1 MTKTAIIY
9 ARVSSASQ
17 AEEEVS
23 IPAQLD
29 CGRRRAVK
37 DDATV
42 LREFVDEGRSA
53 YIEANRRE
61 FEAAIDYAVTHQVDI
76 FYTWSSSRFA
86 RNKFE
91 AVKYKRELERGGVRL
106 VYLSMSVDLSTDEG
120 WLLDSMFE
128 MMDEQRSRD
137 TSKDT
142 RRSLIHNAQQG
153 YWVSGLA
160 PFGYVSKPA
169 ADNPRRRH
177 LVPFEPEAELARQ
190 VFELRATGIGAK
202 LIADRFN
209 DIGVRYRGRPWTKAA
224 VLQLL
229 RNRAMLGHTI
239 FNKAEPRTK
248 RPRPESEWLVVN
260 THPPIIDA
268 ALWQAAQDRIDAAA
282 EPYVGKGRTRSS
294 HLFTG
299 LMRCGKCG
307 GAMTIEN
314 ARGRGGS
321 YSYYSCHKG
330 KNGGFCPV
338 ERYSADKM
346 DAQLNEFVLQRILT
360 PDNLQAFVAE
370 MTRVARQNDEALN
383 RRLRE
388 ISQQVTTIKAKQ
400 SKLYEILELHGKD
413 APDLS
418 DLTARLRE
426 NNAELKAL
434 EAAAVKA
441 EAEID
446 EPVDMARVDFTE
458 VAEELRALLLEG
470 VEPNRLRSFY
480 ATFIQSITVTGL
492 EARIQYDP
500 AKLIAAGFPAVHSFQ
515 NWGRSGSLTRT
526 GVIALWASSRRSR
539 ASRPFRRAA
548 ASPGR

>member
-1 MTKTAIIY
+1 MKPKTAILY

-29 CGRRRAVK
+29 SGRRRAVK
-37 DDATV
+37 DEATI

-53 YIEANRRE
+53 YIESNRRE
-61 FEAAIDYAVTHQVDI
+61 FEAAIDYAVTHQVDV

-160 PFGYVSKPA
+160 PFGYVSQPA
-169 ADNPRRRH
+169 PDNPRRRK
-177 LVPFEPEAELARQ
+177 LVPNEAEAALARE
-190 VFELRATGIGAK
+190 VFQLRATGIGAK
-202 LIADRFN
+202 AIADRFN
-209 DIGVRYRGRPWTKAA
+209 AKGIRYRSRPWTKAC

-229 RNRAMLGHTI
+229 RNRAMLGHSI

-248 RPRPESEWLVVN
+248 RPRPESEWLVLQ
-260 THPPIIDA
+260 THEPIIDA
-268 ALWQAAQDRIDAAA
+268 DLWRAAQEQMDTAAA
-282 EPYVGKGRTRSS
+282 PYVGKGRTRSS

-299 LMRCGKCG
+299 LMRCGRCG

-314 ARGRGGS
+314 ARGRNEQ
-321 YSYYSCHKG
+321 YTYYSCHAAKNKG
-330 KNGGFCPV
+330 GCEV
-338 ERYSADKM
+338 ERYAADKI
-346 DAQLNEFVLQRILT
+346 DAQLNEFILQRLLT
-360 PDNLQAFVAE
+360 PDTLRAFVAE
-370 MTRVARQNDEALN
+370 MARISKQSDETLT
-383 RRLRE
+383 RRLQA
-388 ISQQVTTIKAKQ
+388 ISAQVATIKAKN
-400 SKLYEILELHGKD
+400 SRLYEILELHGKD
-413 APDLS
+413 APDLA

-434 EAAAVKA
+434 EVAAITA

-446 EPVDMARVDFTE
+446 EPVDMARVDFAAI
-458 VAEELRALLLEG
+458 AEELRAMLLEG
-470 VEPNRLRSFY
+470 TEPNRLRSFY
-480 ATFIQSITVTGL
+480 ATFIQGITVAGL

-500 AKLIAAGFPAVHSFQ
+500 AKLIAASSPAVHSLQ
-515 NWGRSGSLTRT
+515 NWGRSPSMTRT
-526 GVIALWASSRRSR
+526 EVIVLAQGSRRRRSAGRRISR
-539 ASRPFRRAA
+539 LA
-548 ASPGR
+548 G

>member
-1 MTKTAIIY
+1 MKPKTAILY

-29 CGRRRAVK
+29 SGRRRAVK
-37 DDATV
+37 DEATI

-53 YIEANRRE
+53 YIESNRRE

-160 PFGYVSKPA
+160 PFGYVSQPA
-169 ADNPRRRH
+169 PDNPRRRK
-177 LVPFEPEAELARQ
+177 LVPNEAEAALARE
-190 VFELRATGIGAK
+190 VFQLRATGIGAK
-202 LIADRFN
+202 AIADRFN
-209 DIGVRYRGRPWTKAA
+209 AKGIRYRNRPWTKAC

-229 RNRAMLGHTI
+229 RNRAMLGHSI

-248 RPRPESEWLVVN
+248 RPRPESEWLVLQ
-260 THPPIIDA
+260 THEAIIDA
-268 ALWQAAQDRIDAAA
+268 DLWQAAQEQMDTAAA
-282 EPYVGKGRTRSS
+282 PYVGKGRTRSS

-299 LMRCGKCG
+299 LMRCGRCG

-314 ARGRGGS
+314 ARGRNEQ
-321 YSYYSCHKG
+321 YTYYSCHAAKNKG
-330 KNGGFCPV
+330 GCEV
-338 ERYSADKM
+338 ERYAADKI
-346 DAQLNEFVLQRILT
+346 DAQLNEFILQRLLT
-360 PDNLQAFVAE
+360 PDTLRAFVAE
-370 MTRVARQNDEALN
+370 MARISKQSDETLT
-383 RRLRE
+383 RRLQA
-388 ISQQVTTIKAKQ
+388 ISAQVATIKAKN
-400 SKLYEILELHGKD
+400 SRLYEILELHGKD
-413 APDLS
+413 APDLA

-434 EAAAVKA
+434 EVAAITA

-446 EPVDMARVDFTE
+446 EPVDMARVDFAAIT
-458 VAEELRALLLEG
+458 EELRAMLLEG
-470 VEPNRLRSFY
+470 TEPNRLRSFY
-480 ATFIQSITVTGL
+480 ATFIQGITVTGL

-500 AKLIAAGFPAVHSFQ
+500 AKLIAAASPAVHSLQ
-515 NWGRSGSLTRT
+515 NWGRSPSMTRT
-526 GVIALWASSRRSR
+526 EVIVLAQGSRRRRSAGRRISR
-539 ASRPFRRAA
+539 LA
-548 ASPGR
+548 G